1 MIQVL
6 DKCAIHIFEC
16 AALTCTLYNQPN
28 SSTGRHCRWN
38 SSSFR
43 SPHCQW
49 EQLQV
54 HRVADRT
61 LHQQHCSNPME
72 LKAKLFLETLQI
84 EPLTAEARSH
94 LSSRNCFKLMKSQPE
109 LFMLPARS
117 KVPHSAA
124 IPVVGSIC
132 SFCHV
137 QLQHL
142 NRTEQQVK
150 V

>member
-1 MIQVL
+1 
-6 DKCAIHIFEC
+6 
-16 AALTCTLYNQPN
+16 
-28 SSTGRHCRWN
+28 
-38 SSSFR
+38 
-43 SPHCQW
+43 
-49 EQLQV
+49 
-54 HRVADRT
+54 
-61 LHQQHCSNPME
+61 ME

-84 EPLTAEARSH
+84 EPLTTEVRSH
-94 LSSRNCFKLMKSQPE
+94 VIQE
-109 LFMLPARS
+109 LLQAHEVAARS